1 MEEKKLSEQ
10 ESLEL
15 ISQMIRS
22 TRKNMEVGSGNQ
34 FLYWGYFTAALS
46 VLLFLLVYYTG
57 DARWSIGWFS
67 MFLFWGFMLRMQ
79 RKETPSV
86 ITYTDRAILQV
97 WKVIGS
103 LFVLTVVIMSLLA
116 FHYGGVNFSLM
127 LPLSLLYS
135 GIGVSITGIII
146 RSRLVMWSPLVGFCF
161 AIYMLIAYS
170 PILSMRIQP
179 IHVICCREC
188 SLTFPHRKRRV
199 HWWHRTGPTAWA
211 VVVRVVPLF
220 CC

>member
-103 LFVLTVVIMSLLA
+103 LFVLTVVTVLALPINILAGLLGMNV
-116 FHYGGVNFSLM
+116 GGI
-127 LPLSLLYS
+127 PLADSEHGFWVIV
-135 GIGVSITGIII
+135 GI
-146 RSRLVMWSPLVGFCF
+146 LVVF
-161 AIYMLIAYS
+161 
-170 PILSMRIQP
+170 
-179 IHVICCREC
+179 
-188 SLTFPHRKRRV
+188 
-199 HWWHRTGPTAWA
+199 TAVAGWLA
-211 VVVRVVPLF
+211 LRGTRDK
-220 CC
+220 

>member
-1 MEEKKLSEQ
+1 MP
-10 ESLEL
+10 
-15 ISQMIRS
+15 
-22 TRKNMEVGSGNQ
+22 G
-34 FLYWGYFTAALS
+34 
-46 VLLFLLVYYTG
+46 
-57 DARWSIGWFS
+57 SIGWFS

-79 RKETPSV
+79 RKETPPV

-146 RSRLVMWSPLVGFCF
+146 RSRVVMWSPLVGFCF
-161 AIYMLIAYS
+161 AIYMLMAYTLHQAVT
-170 PILSMRIQP
+170 IDWYLYFGLSFVVMMVLP
-179 IHVICCREC
+179 GHY
-188 SLTFPHRKRRV
+188 LNRKARNV
-199 HWWHRTGPTAWA
+199 
-211 VVVRVVPLF
+211 
-220 CC
+220 C